1 VIWKNGQTGK
11 SVLLKNPRKFLK
23 IINET
28 AVFKPAGFIVRSA
41 QDRGRMN
48 GSHYV
53 RREGR
58 LNKFSALFGD
68 AKFWAEQCLSS
79 RGAER
84 NYYFWFDDG
93 DLGFKP
99 GATSRDLLSIRF
111 FMDTPFATRFPF
123 EMFDNIRYVGLRTI
137 DAGLG
142 KRIIKQPA
150 GWTNERFARQIFFVA
165 RLLADEQNDSAPA
178 AFAKHGLRAA
188 FPKVTR
194 FAIGSGGAQ

>member
-1 VIWKNGQTGK
+1 
-11 SVLLKNPRKFLK
+11 
-23 IINET
+23 
-28 AVFKPAGFIVRSA
+28 
-41 QDRGRMN
+41 MN

-58 LNKFSALFGD
+58 FNKFSALFGD

-84 NYYFWFDDG
+84 NYYFWLDEG

-99 GATSRDLLSIRF
+99 GTTSGDLLAIRF

-123 EMFDNIRYVGLRTI
+123 EMFDNIRDVGLRTI

-142 KRIIKQPA
+142 KCIIKQPA
-150 GWTNERFARQIFFVA
+150 GWTNERFARQIFFVTW
-165 RLLADEQNDSAPA
+165 LLADEQNGGAPA
-178 AFAKHGLRAA
+178 AFTKDGLRTA
-188 FPKVTR
+188 FP
-194 FAIGSGGAQ
+194 